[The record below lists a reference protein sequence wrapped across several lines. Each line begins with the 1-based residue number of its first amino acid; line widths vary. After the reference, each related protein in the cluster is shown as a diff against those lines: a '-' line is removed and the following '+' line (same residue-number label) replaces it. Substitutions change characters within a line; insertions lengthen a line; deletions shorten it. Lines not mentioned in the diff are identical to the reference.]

1 MNLTNHFLVAMPSMQ
16 DPHFKGSVVYI
27 CEHNEDGAMGLV
39 INLPIDI
46 SVGNMLEQIDIER
59 DLPLENPTSLE
70 QPVFNGGPVSG
81 DRGFVLHMNLKP
93 EHNDFSSSIDI
104 TEKLSITTSKDI
116 LALLGT
122 SEAPEKFLVA
132 LGYAGWGAGQLEQE
146 MAENTWLTME
156 ADPDV
161 VFNTPISERWDKAIA
176 RLGISSAHLSIDKG
190 HA

>member
-1 MNLTNHFLVAMPSMQ
+1 MNLTNHFLVAMPTMQ

-27 CEHNEDGAMGLV
+27 CEHNDDGAMGIV

-46 SVGNMLEQIDIER
+46 SVGNMLEQIEIER
-59 DLPLENPTSLE
+59 DLPLKDPASLE

-81 DRGFVLHMNLKP
+81 DRGFVLHLHQTKGQ
-93 EHNDFSSSIDI
+93 FSSSIDI
-104 TEKLSITTSKDI
+104 TETVSVTTSKDI
-116 LALLGT
+116 LPLLGT
-122 SEAPEKFLVA
+122 SESPEKFLVA

-146 MAENTWLTME
+146 MAENTWLTTK

-161 VFNTPISERWDKAIA
+161 VFNTPICERRDKAIA
-176 RLGISSAHLSIDKG
+176 QLGISSAHLSIDKG